1 MEHKLKRITELA
13 MLLNEYAKEYYM
25 LDTPSISDQEYDKL
39 YAELEALELETGTVL
54 AWSPTQRIGD
64 EVLPGFTKYTHRAPL
79 WSLGKA
85 QTHADL
91 IAWLERNQRFVAD
104 YNASHSDQLP
114 EPTYILT
121 RKFDGLS
128 VNLTYNETGVLVMG
142 ATRGNGTTGEDVT
155 SQIKTI
161 RSIPWKIDS
170 DFLFEIHGEAMMTK
184 QAFLAY
190 NQTAAVP
197 LKNTRNGAAGAIRN
211 LNPVEIRRRHLS
223 VFFYDIGYK
232 EGEPFESYQ
241 EMIRFIID
249 HGFQTDE
256 YFKVATT
263 YPEIAAIIEENIQ
276 TRADL
281 DYDIDGIVIVID
293 DMRTRA
299 ELGYT
304 IKFPRW
310 GIAYKFEA
318 EETTTR
324 LLDVEWNVGRSGR
337 VVPTAIL
344 EPVELAGVT
353 VKRATLN
360 NLDDIHRKG
369 VAIGSDVYIR
379 RSNDVIPEIMGT
391 VANDNATTTIE
402 VPSHCPSCG
411 TPLTLIGA
419 HYFCENTLSCKPQ
432 LVKTM
437 VHFTSRDAMNIEG
450 ISDKTAEQFF
460 ETLDLKKV
468 SDFYRL
474 TYEQLLAIP
483 KVKEKKATNML
494 NAIQASKEPKLENFI
509 YAMGIQNVGLSTS
522 RDLAKEFKTLDR
534 VRAATYEELI
544 QVPDVGEIV
553 AKSILDFF
561 ASTEVNEEIDTLLAL
576 GVKPQ
581 ETIEL
586 EIRDNPL
593 MGKTVV
599 VTGSLVNYT
608 RKSIEE
614 KLLSLGAIPQSSVSK
629 KTGYVLYGDEA
640 GSKLAKAQQ
649 LGVPTI
655 NEIQFEE
662 LIQ

>member
-1 MEHKLKRITELA
+1 M
-13 MLLNEYAKEYYM
+13 
-25 LDTPSISDQEYDKL
+25 
-39 YAELEALELETGTVL
+39 
-54 AWSPTQRIGD
+54 
-64 EVLPGFTKYTHRAPL
+64 
-79 WSLGKA
+79 
-85 QTHADL
+85 
-91 IAWLERNQRFVAD
+91 
-104 YNASHSDQLP
+104 
-114 EPTYILT
+114 
-121 RKFDGLS
+121 
-128 VNLTYNETGVLVMG
+128 
-142 ATRGNGTTGEDVT
+142 
-155 SQIKTI
+155 
-161 RSIPWKIDS
+161 
-170 DFLFEIHGEAMMTK
+170 
-184 QAFLAY
+184 
-190 NQTAAVP
+190 
-197 LKNTRNGAAGAIRN
+197 
-211 LNPVEIRRRHLS
+211 
-223 VFFYDIGYK
+223 
-232 EGEPFESYQ
+232 
-241 EMIRFIID
+241 
-249 HGFQTDE
+249 
-256 YFKVATT
+256 
-263 YPEIAAIIEENIQ
+263 
-276 TRADL
+276 
-281 DYDIDGIVIVID
+281 
-293 DMRTRA
+293 
-299 ELGYT
+299 
-304 IKFPRW
+304 
-310 GIAYKFEA
+310 
-318 EETTTR
+318 
-324 LLDVEWNVGRSGR
+324 
-337 VVPTAIL
+337 
-344 EPVELAGVT
+344 ELAGVT